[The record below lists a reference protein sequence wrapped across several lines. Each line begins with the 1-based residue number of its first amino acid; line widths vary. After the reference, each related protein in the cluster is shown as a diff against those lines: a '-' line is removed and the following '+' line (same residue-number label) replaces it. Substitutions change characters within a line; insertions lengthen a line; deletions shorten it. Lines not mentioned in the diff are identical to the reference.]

1 MLFFR
6 VIVFYFLFF
15 QFEGLQMFKMCLLS
29 NKNSSLGNKN
39 FEKLKYIILDAT
51 EDILSDNSCDL
62 DSAFFNTEL
71 TRK

>member
-1 MLFFR
+1 
-6 VIVFYFLFF
+6 
-15 QFEGLQMFKMCLLS
+15 MFKMCLLS

-62 DSAFFNTEL
+62 DSTFFKTEL